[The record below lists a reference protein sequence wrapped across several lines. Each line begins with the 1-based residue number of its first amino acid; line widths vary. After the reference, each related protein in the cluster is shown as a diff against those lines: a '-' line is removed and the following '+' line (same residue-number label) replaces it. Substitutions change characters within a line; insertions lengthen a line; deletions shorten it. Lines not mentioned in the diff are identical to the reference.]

1 MKPDAVLNLSSPLL
15 LSRTPVK
22 SYFSNNRLEFLSP
35 SHYMYGHCPLNQDD
49 IDYTDDDDDDSDDNN
64 NTVTCQVLVALL

>member
-1 MKPDAVLNLSSPLL
+1 MKPDAVLNLLSPLL

-35 SHYMYGHCPLNQDD
+35 FHYMYGHCPLNQDD
-49 IDYTDDDDDDSDDNN
+49 IDYTDDDDDDDGDDDNN
-64 NTVTCQVLVALL
+64 NTISINIS